1 MTRRKGR
8 NREGKKNGKVV
19 VVVVALCNVLFFC
32 RLRCT
37 TVSGKTE
44 KKRGGG
50 GYNTQGYRE
59 CRRTLSVVVAGA
71 QQQQQRSSRPGHDKT
86 ISPHHCRCFNFS
98 PRPLYEPGIH
108 NEKKNPFSF
117 VSSYHLQQY
126 YYETLFRISSFFF

>member
-8 NREGKKNGKVV
+8 NREEKNRNGKVV
-19 VVVVALCNVLFFC
+19 VVVVVALSNVLFFC

-37 TVSGKTE
+37 TVSGKT
-44 KKRGGG
+44 KKKG

-59 CRRTLSVVVAGA
+59 CRRALSVVVVVAHR
-71 QQQQQRSSRPGHDKT
+71 QQQQRSSRPGHDKT
-86 ISPHHCRCFNFS
+86 ISTHHCRCFNFS

-117 VSSYHLQQY
+117 VSSYHLQKY
-126 YYETLFRISSFFF
+126 YYETLFRISSF